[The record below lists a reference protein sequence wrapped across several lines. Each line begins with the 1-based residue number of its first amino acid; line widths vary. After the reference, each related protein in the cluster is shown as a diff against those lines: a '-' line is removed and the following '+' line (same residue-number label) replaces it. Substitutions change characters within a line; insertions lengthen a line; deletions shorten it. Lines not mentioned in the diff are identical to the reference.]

1 MASRTLNSA
10 LGHFDGLGEKAY
22 MCSIRGDEAKEICP
36 EGHLVQVQ
44 VPVSHGKAYQDA
56 GSEGEV
62 ATKHQRVAARVL
74 NPRSSIDH
82 HGRNND
88 GNGSNDSEGNMQS
101 QFGGSEPIGYVR
113 VTPTVTGLSKSD
125 SVVNPTSIGESWTV
139 NPSRECVIEVE
150 EGAGLAE
157 GDGISVSRMAGIFV
171 LKDPKLDVNNID
183 ATTEAVA
190 NEKSYTS
197 LGESTIRSTMNPS
210 CGSKSDVEEG
220 IWSTKDPPHLV
231 SEFNTQPGMSTNMS
245 SIVHDTNEFGH
256 IEGYAMYRIC
266 IELDEAQ
273 KAIDRDPSS
282 FVLHEE
288 HAHYLLAFK
297 EALLDEERIE
307 IVRWIMKNA
316 KGFFFFKFDSRAGL
330 DAVLEGGP
338 WMIRNRLSILKSNSI
353 LGQIFWAR
361 CLIEINS
368 EAEFTESITIGIPE
382 LEGPGFIK
390 ETIRVEYEWKPPRCH
405 TCNIFGHL
413 GDSCPKKV
421 VNTPVVNNSINTNTP
436 NDGFQQ
442 VVNKRRNN
450 KKNAAGNTIPR
461 GVPVAKGFQVGKQFN
476 YQPKAPKTNSDGGST
491 REATSSKVGSSSYS
505 NEGASHKVTSIDKQ
519 NDKDVV
525 DTGAMKISNISSPNP
540 FIVLSEVEDEDED
553 IENVYDESENLNL
566 NHNPGASTPA
576 QTVPDV

>member
-1 MASRTLNSA
+1 MDQK
-10 LGHFDGLGEKAY
+10 HVE
-22 MCSIRGDEAKEICP
+22 GDELLRGVANRMNK
-36 EGHLVQVQ
+36 L
-44 VPVSHGKAYQDA
+44 SGK
-56 GSEGEV
+56 GEV

-74 NPRSSIDH
+74 NPRSSIDQH
-82 HGRNND
+82 RRNNN
-88 GNGSNDSEGNMQS
+88 GVQPRVFENPIAYGEPRVSESSRQNGSNDFEGNMQS

-113 VTPTVTGLSKSD
+113 VTPTVTCLSKSD
-125 SVVNPTSIGESWTV
+125 SVVNPTSIGESWMM

-157 GDGISVSRMAGIFV
+157 GDGISVSRMEGSFV

-183 ATTEAVA
+183 AMTKAVA
-190 NEKSYTS
+190 NERSYTS

-220 IWSTKDPPHLV
+220 IWSTKDPPHLNLTNNNNVPTEHDDDAPITQSVDINSTPNSYGGATEKV
-231 SEFNTQPGMSTNMS
+231 SVRLEHTLY
-245 SIVHDTNEFGH
+245 
-256 IEGYAMYRIC
+256 GYFIGKR
-266 IELDEAQ
+266 
-273 KAIDRDPSS
+273 
-282 FVLHEE
+282 
-288 HAHYLLAFK
+288 LAFP
-297 EALLDEERIE
+297 
-307 IVRWIMKNA
+307 V
-316 KGFFFFKFDSRAGL
+316 FDSRGGL
-330 DAVLEGGP
+330 DAVLEGGS
-338 WMIRNRLSILKSNSI
+338 WMIRNSPIILKKWSVNTSLQKEEMTHI
-353 LGQIFWAR
+353 LIWVKLHDVPIQVFEEDGISLIASYLGKPIMLDSYTTTMCKESWGRSSFAR

-421 VNTPVVNNSINTNTP
+421 VNTPVVNNSTNTNTP

-491 REATSSKVGSSSYS
+491 REVTSSKVGSSSYS

-519 NDKDVV
+519 NEFCF
-525 DTGAMKISNISSPNP
+525 ANLL
-540 FIVLSEVEDEDED
+540 IVLKFR
-553 IENVYDESENLNL
+553 
-566 NHNPGASTPA
+566 
-576 QTVPDV
+576 